1 MYRMKNINVI
11 WAYVCSLFLFT
22 GCYTNEFGEEES
34 TVSKE
39 ITEEEA
45 KVLIERIEAF
55 DEDMDRYLEKASSI
69 DEIQQYIEDIAN
81 NPNVERAWIENDAV
95 CVKIE
100 DGGIIVYDF
109 NENNSLAESSQNS
122 LAKKIQMAQSQ
133 LENRNLTS
141 KRKLN
146 TRATS
151 NNNNKLL
158 YGCENKKVLIFNA
171 APGNFSSEQLQG
183 LCDLF
188 NNWWGV
194 FDATIKN
201 GSECTVDFITNHFT
215 EYGLI
220 LMFAH
225 GAVLYIDNEYIHYII
240 TAEKIPEKLHYNFS
254 QENQQELRDWVNLK
268 LIGFKGYKA
277 ITKDLCWAIS
287 EKFIDENLKGE
298 FVENSI
304 LLAHSCYNL
313 KYDNKLAMAF
323 HNHGLSAFVGFDNP
337 VRLYYGLPGFYFI
350 IENLLCNHSPYIADE
365 FKEISL
371 SEAVDIVNGECSNFN
386 KDGYDPFEIT
396 RMCLN
401 SKSADIALFSTINT
415 QKVVNLGLTSNWAGY
430 NIGANSPE
438 EYGDL
443 IQWGISENENIEG
456 NICGTKYD
464 GATIAWGKEWHL
476 PDKIDWD
483 LLLDKTI
490 CRWEIGY
497 EYKGVKGARVTGP
510 SGESIFLPAAGCMRV
525 GEVSMQGEAGF
536 YPSGEAS
543 FIQFPLLDSY
553 VDRLIIDMIHFHVE
567 THKWGMSTY
576 QPGSCFHEY
585 VYNNKYTD
593 DDGTEYKF
601 SDYKYTIRAVQDN
614 PFYKKNASLF
624 SEKKDNV
631 QIHRK

>member
-1 MYRMKNINVI
+1 MKKINVI
-11 WAYVCSLFLFT
+11 LACLCSLFLFT
-22 GCYTNEFGEEES
+22 GCYTNEFGEEEN

-69 DEIQQYIEDIAN
+69 DEMQQYIDDIAN

-109 NENNSLAESSQNS
+109 NEDNSMAESSQNS
-122 LAKKIQMAQSQ
+122 LAKKIQMAQSR
-133 LENRNLTS
+133 LHNGNPSPAKHLT
-141 KRKLN
+141 
-146 TRATS
+146 TRAS
-151 NNNNKLL
+151 EEQCLKPL
-158 YGCENKKVLIFNA
+158 YGCENRKVLIFNA
-171 APGNFSSEQLQG
+171 APGNFSSEQLKGLYG

-194 FDATIKN
+194 FDAKIVS

-215 EYGLI
+215 DYGLI

-225 GAVLYIDNEYIHYII
+225 GAVFNIDNENIHYII
-240 TAEKIPEKLHYNFS
+240 TAEKIKIPENYSKD
-254 QENQQELRDWVNLK
+254 NQQKLRDWVNNK
-268 LIGFKGYKA
+268 LICFKGYKRL
-277 ITKDLCWAIS
+277 TEDLCWAIS

-323 HNHGLSAFVGFDNP
+323 QNHGLSAFVGFDNP
-337 VRLYYGLPGFYFI
+337 VRLYYGWPGFYFV
-350 IENLLCNHSPYIADE
+350 IENLFWNHSPYIADE

-371 SEAVDIVNGECSNFN
+371 SEAVDMVNSECGNFN
-386 KDGYDPFEIT
+386 KYGINPKLKT
-396 RMCLN
+396 KMCLI
-401 SKSADIALFSTINT
+401 SKSDDIALFSTINT
-415 QKVVNLGLTSNWAGY
+415 QKIVNLGLTSNWAGY
-430 NIGANSPE
+430 NIGASSPE

-443 IQWGISENENIEG
+443 TQWGISDFNENII
-456 NICGTKYD
+456 NICGSKYD
-464 GATIAWGKEWHL
+464 GTTKAWGKEWRL
-476 PDKIDWD
+476 PNSGDFNVLIDREFCKWD
-483 LLLDKTI
+483 
-490 CRWEIGY
+490 IGY

-510 SGESIFLPAAGCMRV
+510 SGESIFLPAAGCLRC
-525 GEVSMQGEAGF
+525 GDESTKGKAGF
-536 YPSGEAS
+536 YPSGEATLAKY
-543 FIQFPLLDSY
+543 QLMGLE
-553 VDRLIIDMIHFHVE
+553 RLMIDMLGFFVE
-567 THKWGMSTY
+567 DCKWGMLTY
-576 QPGSCFHEY
+576 HPGGYFREY

-614 PFYKKNASLF
+614 PDYKKNASLF

-631 QIHRK
+631 QIHNSK